1 MLMKNSFTLLLLL
14 LPFLL
19 YSQKAT
25 NTPNLEAATWQKG
38 YTGFVSYGKLIGSES
53 DEEPYVNSFHI
64 EQNYRFNKYFAVGL
78 ITGTDWFDVTL
89 LPVGADIKLIHQLKK
104 TAFYAGGSVGHSFPL
119 ENMELES
126 INVHDTKGGPF
137 VNAHLGYMLSSGRKI
152 DFYVAVGYRY
162 QSFSFIRED
171 LLLTEVERKI
181 IYNRFSAKIGV
192 NLF

>member
-1 MLMKNSFTLLLLL
+1 
-14 LPFLL
+14 
-19 YSQKAT
+19 
-25 NTPNLEAATWQKG
+25 
-38 YTGFVSYGKLIGSES
+38 
-53 DEEPYVNSFHI
+53 
-64 EQNYRFNKYFAVGL
+64 
-78 ITGTDWFDVTL
+78 
-89 LPVGADIKLIHQLKK
+89 
-104 TAFYAGGSVGHSFPL
+104 
-119 ENMELES
+119 MELES